1 VNCALALILL
11 LDSSGSINGAAW
23 QTMVEAHADALAD
36 ERIAHAMSAQGLTT
50 VSVIVYDD
58 TPRVVVPWRIVDV
71 PEDAAAVAREVAG
84 IRRPSNG
91 STQTGAALSFALRHF
106 DAAPC
111 EGERRVVD
119 LVTDGPADDERRVA
133 EAREAMI
140 EADVRLNVLA
150 VQTYGVDAAA
160 WAREFAVTPG
170 GFVMETPS
178 WQEFA
183 HALRRKLT
191 WEISQR

>member
-1 VNCALALILL
+1 MNCALALILL

-36 ERIAHAMSAQGLTT
+36 ERIAHAMSSQGLTA
-50 VSVIVYDD
+50 VSVISFDD
-58 TPRVVVPWRIVDV
+58 TARVVVPWRIVDV
-71 PEDAAAVAREVAG
+71 PEDAERVAREVAG

-91 STQTGAALSFALRHF
+91 STQTGLALAFALQHF
-106 DAAPC
+106 DRAPC

-133 EAREAMI
+133 EAREALI

-150 VQTYGVDAAA
+150 VQTYGADAAA
-160 WAREFAVTPG
+160 WAREHAVTPG
-170 GFVMETPS
+170 GFVMEADGWP
-178 WQEFA
+178 QFA
-183 HALRRKLT
+183 WAIRRKIAS
-191 WEISQR
+191 EISQR

>member
-1 VNCALALILL
+1 MICGLVLVLL
-11 LDSSGSINGAAW
+11 LDSSGSVSAPAW
-23 QTMVEAHADALAD
+23 QMLVEAHADALAD
-36 ERIAHAMSAQGLTT
+36 ERIGHAMSQQGITA
-50 VSVIVYDD
+50 VSVVVYDD
-58 TPRVVVPWRIVDV
+58 HPRVAVPWRIVDV

-84 IRRPSNG
+84 IERRSSG
-91 STQTGAALSFALRHF
+91 STQTGAALAFTLRHLE
-106 DAAPC
+106 AAPC

-119 LVTDGPADDERRVA
+119 LVTDGPGDDT
-133 EAREAMI
+133 ARTAAARDALI

>member
-1 VNCALALILL
+1 MNCALALVLL
-11 LDSSGSINGAAW
+11 LDASGSVNGPAW
-23 QTMVEAHADALAD
+23 DLMVEAHADALAD
-36 ERIAHAMSAQGLTT
+36 ERIAHAMSSQGLTA
-50 VSVIVYDD
+50 VSVISFDD
-58 TPRVVVPWRIVDV
+58 TARVVVPWRIVDV

-91 STQTGAALSFALRHF
+91 STQTGAALAFALRHF

-133 EAREAMI
+133 AARDAMI